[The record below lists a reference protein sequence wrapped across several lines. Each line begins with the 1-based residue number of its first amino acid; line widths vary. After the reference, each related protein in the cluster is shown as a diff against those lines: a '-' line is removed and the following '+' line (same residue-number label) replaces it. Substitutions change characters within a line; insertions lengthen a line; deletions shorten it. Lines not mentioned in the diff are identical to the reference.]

1 MLLLSAIGSIF
12 ALANWIPYAL
22 IAYEV
27 SILDEDQEQ
36 NTAMLLAVHNAAIC
50 LPQII
55 ASGIGWVLVAVVES
69 LGYRFRFSLAFLACV
84 PACLLAAYLVHGS

>member
-12 ALANWIPYAL
+12 ALTNWIPYAL

-27 SILDEDQEQ
+27 SALEEDQGQ
-36 NTAMLLAVHNAAIC
+36 STAMLLAVHNTAIC

-55 ASGIGWVLVAVVES
+55 ASGVGWVLVAVVES
-69 LGYRFRFSLAFLACV
+69 LGYRFHVSLVFLACV
-84 PACLLAAYLVHGS
+84 PACLLAAYLV